1 MIDGLAMIV
10 PTLCVGMPPVTLRV
24 TVELDAERP
33 GRRYH
38 AERGNDHRNDSME
51 AQVGAAEG
59 CDL

>member
-1 MIDGLAMIV
+1 VIDGLAMIV

-38 AERGNDHRNDSME
+38 AERGNDHPWLRGIVWD
-51 AQVGAAEG
+51 Q
-59 CDL
+59 L